1 MYDLLTFSSCPPSG
15 SGTGSGLDFLS
26 PSLLP
31 CSPAE
36 IVSDQVIVRV
46 SVRMMMRVRMRVR
59 LRVKVRVTVTM
70 RVMEP
75 HEQTNQLWK
84 KCETNTDDGE
94 RQNAKVY
101 SAQKV

>member
-1 MYDLLTFSSCPPSG
+1 M
-15 SGTGSGLDFLS
+15 
-26 PSLLP
+26 
-31 CSPAE
+31 
-36 IVSDQVIVRV
+36 R
-46 SVRMMMRVRMRVR
+46 MRVRMRVRLR
-59 LRVKVRVTVTM
+59 LRVKVRVTVTI
-70 RVMEP
+70 RAMEP